1 MALTLSTFAG
11 DFRALKALIAA
22 EYNGVTINNA
32 TVELG
37 KDNVKPEFLA
47 KNPTGKLP
55 FLETAQGVLFE
66 SSAIARYVAR
76 IRRDTELLG
85 RSFFEAGQVDAWVDF
100 ASHDVELP
108 ATLWVYPI
116 LGWSKYNDAVHAKAV
131 EDLHAALATL
141 ERHLLSRT
149 FVVGEAVTLAD
160 IVLVAALFYPFK
172 LVLDG
177 SVREAYPSVTRWFYT
192 CVNQPAFAAVLGDVP
207 LCHEALVATG
217 GSTDAAAKAV
227 KGAAAAGGAGKAEA
241 KPKAEKKAA
250 EPKAE
255 KPKAAKAEKAPAA
268 EEDSGMP
275 DIPKEV
281 KAKNPLELL
290 PKSAFNLD
298 EWKRHY
304 SNTKPHIEAM
314 PWFWEKMDREGWS
327 LWKQDYNYDAENTRD
342 YATSNLVGGFIQRA
356 EEMRRWAF
364 GQMYVLNATA
374 PYAVKGMWLL
384 RGQDIKPML
393 DSNPDAEYYTWTKM
407 DPSKEEDRKVVDAFW
422 AEPAP
427 EEKLFDAV
435 VYDSR
440 VFK

>member
-1 MALTLSTFAG
+1 MNPFTLARSCCRPWRRSSCRPQPLPTCAPAVF
-11 DFRALKALIAA
+11 LLPALI
-22 EYNGVTINNA
+22 
-32 TVELG
+32 L
-37 KDNVKPEFLA
+37 FL
-47 KNPTGKLP
+47 PSPHPCVSL
-55 FLETAQGVLFE
+55 
-66 SSAIARYVAR
+66 
-76 IRRDTELLG
+76 
-85 RSFFEAGQVDAWVDF
+85 QVDAWVDF

-207 LCHEALVATG
+207 LCHEALVASG
-217 GSTDAAAKAV
+217 GSADAAAKAV

-255 KPKAAKAEKAPAA
+255 KPKAAKAEKA

-342 YATSNLVGGFIQRA
+342 YASEFNDRGCGCGCGCGYQRA
-356 EEMRRWAF
+356 NLLFRCST
-364 GQMYVLNATA
+364 ATS
-374 PYAVKGMWLL
+374 
-384 RGQDIKPML
+384 QH
-393 DSNPDAEYYTWTKM
+393 
-407 DPSKEEDRKVVDAFW
+407 DPSLPSHRHPQPPTWW
-422 AEPAP
+422 AASSSARRRCAAGPSA
-427 EEKLFDAV
+427 
-435 VYDSR
+435 R
-440 VFK
+440 CTC